1 MGSFAVRFV
10 VLVFSGALVGLLA
23 GLLLHLLDVIDNPFL
38 GIAPGIMI
46 AAAWLVWERV
56 GPDLTGKR

>member
-1 MGSFAVRFV
+1 MSSFAVRFV
-10 VLVFSGALVGLLA
+10 VLVFAGALV